1 MRKSF
6 LMIKQRLWKINKEQQ
21 RKKTRKKE
29 LMLRLINEEKMST
42 NEICFLFYVLMLGNL
57 LLLFEL
63 GVRQMVRISQ
73 ENYFERR
80 NKFVE
85 SSSGEGELEE
95 MRENERGSSL
105 KKERER
111 IPRDKGGD
119 INQEFQARTN
129 CRK

>member
-1 MRKSF
+1 MF
-6 LMIKQRLWKINKEQQ
+6 L
-21 RKKTRKKE
+21 
-29 LMLRLINEEKMST
+29 
-42 NEICFLFYVLMLGNL
+42 LMLGNL

-63 GVRQMVRISQ
+63 GVRYMLRISQ

-85 SSSGEGELEE
+85 SSSGEGELEK

>member
-29 LMLRLINEEKMST
+29 LMLRLINEQKMST

-63 GVRQMVRISQ
+63 GVRQMLRISQ

-85 SSSGEGELEE
+85 SSSGEGELEK

-111 IPRDKGGD
+111 IPRDKGGG
-119 INQEFQARTN
+119 T
-129 CRK
+129 